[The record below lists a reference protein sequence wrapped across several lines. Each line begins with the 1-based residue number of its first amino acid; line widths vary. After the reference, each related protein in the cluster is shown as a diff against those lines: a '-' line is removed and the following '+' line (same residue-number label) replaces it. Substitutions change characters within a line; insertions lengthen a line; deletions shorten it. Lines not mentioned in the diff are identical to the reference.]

1 MVRSGRPPDRRP
13 DRSGVDQVTATL
25 PTLDDLKAEAK
36 VRATACAWVE
46 TNRDEEEI
54 DRLAGIIRDALTMID
69 DGGFGQSVADVLRM
83 VEHRPS
89 RKRIHTVATFGADH
103 DLDGVLKDIDEATR
117 IQWCAPSLMRGG
129 HELLIVTPSW
139 PNSIRIDATRED
151 RSC

>member
-1 MVRSGRPPDRRP
+1 MTASWP
-13 DRSGVDQVTATL
+13 GVA

-54 DRLAGIIRDALTMID
+54 ERLRGIGNEALRLMQEGD
-69 DGGFGQSVADVLRM
+69 LLDVITLLRTI
-83 VEHRPS
+83 EDRPS

-103 DLDGVLKDIDEATR
+103 DLDGVLKDIDEATHIEWR
-117 IQWCAPSLMRGG
+117 KPLFRGG
-129 HELLIVTPSW
+129 HELLIVTPTW
-139 PNSIRIDATRED
+139 PAGLRIDATRED